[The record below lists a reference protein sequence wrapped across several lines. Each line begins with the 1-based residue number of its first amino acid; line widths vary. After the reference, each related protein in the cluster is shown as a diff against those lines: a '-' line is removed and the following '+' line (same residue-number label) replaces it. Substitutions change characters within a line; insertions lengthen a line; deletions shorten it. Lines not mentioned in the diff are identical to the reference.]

1 MNMAIQVRMLI
12 TRKRSGSSSPFGGP
26 ILGQEKRT
34 SGTAA
39 TEEGIGQ
46 VATAHD
52 DGNTSSP
59 ASTHGPFAAVANP
72 FAPSQQP
79 QPTLPPLQQ
88 QFQLLDQVAA
98 SSYINAVQQHQ
109 ILLSQHYSQQHLQ
122 HQQSQAASLGLQNLF
137 LYDHYLNYAS
147 KFL

>member
-1 MNMAIQVRMLI
+1 MVIQVRMLI
-12 TRKRSGSSSPFGGP
+12 ARKRSGSSSPLGSL
-26 ILGQEKRT
+26 ILGQGRRT

-46 VATAHD
+46 VETAPD
-52 DGNTSSP
+52 DGNTSIP
-59 ASTHGPFAAVANP
+59 TSTHGPFAAVAGP
-72 FAPSQQP
+72 FAPSPQQ
-79 QPTLPPLQQ
+79 QVQSTLPPQQQ

-109 ILLSQHYSQQHLQ
+109 VLLSQQHSQQHLQ
-122 HQQSQAASLGLQNLF
+122 HQQSQAASLGLHNLI
-137 LYDHYLNYAS
+137 LYDHYFNYAS